1 MVKSF
6 IKVFIADDHT
16 MIRDG
21 LIRLME
27 TTTDLIFA
35 GEADNG
41 QEAMAQARN
50 ADWDVLLLDL
60 SLPGGGEATLQS
72 IQSIRPDLPVIIYS
86 MHPEDQYAIRLLKA
100 GAAAYLSKG
109 RSSTELLQAIRKVA
123 QGKKYITHELAEK
136 LLDGKETAAAAPHE
150 LLTDREYQVFM
161 LLLDGKQP
169 NDIVAEL
176 HVSASTVSTHINKIK
191 QKLNTP
197 TIVDIVKY
205 AYRSGILH

>member
-1 MVKSF
+1 MSKSF
-6 IKVFIADDHT
+6 IRVFIADDHA

-21 LIRLME
+21 LSRLIE
-27 TTTDLIFA
+27 TTTDLILA

-41 QEAMAQARN
+41 QDVIDQARD
-50 ADWDVLLLDL
+50 ADWDVLVLDL

-72 IQSIRPDLPVIIYS
+72 LQVIRPQLPVILFS
-86 MHPEDQYAIRLLKA
+86 MHPEDQYAIRLLKS
-100 GAAAYLSKG
+100 GAAGYLSKG
-109 RSSTELLQAIRKVA
+109 RSSFELLQAIRTVA
-123 QGKKYITHELAEK
+123 QGKKYLTPELAEK
-136 LLDGKETAAAAPHE
+136 LLDGKSTEQAAPHE

-169 NDIVAEL
+169 NEIVAEL

-205 AYRSGILH
+205 AYRVGILH